1 MNATECSDYGKGA
14 PHTASNCDVFLAIA
28 VTPPISVYLFR
39 ILCPGLLHLAGWGN
53 LGHTQQ
59 THV

>member
-1 MNATECSDYGKGA
+1 MNATECSNYGKGA

-39 ILCPGLLHLAGWGN
+39 IVCPGGGEE
-53 LGHTQQ
+53 LGDAQQ
-59 THV
+59 THI